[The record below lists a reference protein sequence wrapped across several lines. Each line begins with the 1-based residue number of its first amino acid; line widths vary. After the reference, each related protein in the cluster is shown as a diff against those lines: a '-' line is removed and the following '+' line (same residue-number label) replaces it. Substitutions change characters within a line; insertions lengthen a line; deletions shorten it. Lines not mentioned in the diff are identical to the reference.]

1 MLYNC
6 TVRTPLK
13 ALSSTSVSIHHPIP
27 PAVPLP
33 VFTFALQSA
42 RHRIP
47 HFPYTMP
54 INISFRKNKQRA
66 PDAETV
72 KIVTME
78 DLFTFIS
85 DSQRNIKEKREANIR
100 SGFDISA
107 HDGDDVDAGVNADDD
122 AGDSDDDEPMVRVHD
137 SDYRSDSTD
146 NIS

>member
-1 MLYNC
+1 
-6 TVRTPLK
+6 
-13 ALSSTSVSIHHPIP
+13 
-27 PAVPLP
+27 
-33 VFTFALQSA
+33 
-42 RHRIP
+42 
-47 HFPYTMP
+47 MP
-54 INISFRKNKQRA
+54 IKISFWKNKQRA

-78 DLFTFIS
+78 DLFTFIT
-85 DSQRNIKEKREANIR
+85 DSQQNINEKRDAKIHSE
-100 SGFDISA
+100 FDIPA